1 MNECQCSISRI
12 FFSYPD
18 LWLQSHTIHK
28 MSIPTAGAESSNPRE
43 TQCFPSFCGRC
54 QTKNRNIDNPG
65 HLCEEPTRHLAWI
78 WSLARPGF
86 YKLAL
91 LPHTVQMVFPLFR
104 MLFLNH
110 GLGMVSNSSAL
121 GGLCSFAMT
130 VVLFPLVYRR
140 VAFIVVC
147 VLRTLPHLPLLI
159 PSSLPRWG
167 RTFLRKIN
175 SFKKNF
181 LIWIQPQ
188 SAFSHRFRAQKGQA
202 MFRSLSTHMAKK
214 KGKKKASQ
222 ISRKMGSWNKWANS
236 QKFSA
241 LGFWMFGVGRESEF

>member
-1 MNECQCSISRI
+1 MNECQCLISRI

-28 MSIPTAGAESSNPRE
+28 MSTPTAGAESSNTGE
-43 TQCFPSFCGRC
+43 TQRFPSLCGGC

-65 HLCEEPTRHLAWI
+65 HLCEEQTSHLAWI
-78 WSLARPGF
+78 WSLARPGI

-91 LPHTVQMVFPLFR
+91 LLHTMQMVFPLFR
-104 MLFLNH
+104 MLLLNH

-121 GGLCSFAMT
+121 GGSYSFAMI

-140 VAFIVVC
+140 AAFIVVC

-167 RTFLRKIN
+167 RTFLRKMN

-181 LIWIQPQ
+181 LIWMQPQ
-188 SAFSHRFRAQKGQA
+188 SAFPHRFRAQKGQA
-202 MFRSLSTHMAKK
+202 MFRSLSTHMTKK
-214 KGKKKASQ
+214 KERKRQARSHGRWGHGISEQTARSSLPWASEC
-222 ISRKMGSWNKWANS
+222 
-236 QKFSA
+236 
-241 LGFWMFGVGRESEF
+241 LG